1 MKLRVSSLAKE
12 TTKTVNGIWSMVNEE
27 LIEKGGSNY
36 QGMRKKQVLDLVY
49 NLEAKE
55 TGVDAVSKVKM
66 KMSGRSSTA
75 FLRQSTVFT
84 DQDKPQRMMYFAIP
98 ELLQYLIYSSVSF
111 VLVG

>member
-49 NLEAKE
+49 NLLSWLFSEQQKNP
-55 TGVDAVSKVKM
+55 
-66 KMSGRSSTA
+66 
-75 FLRQSTVFT
+75 F
-84 DQDKPQRMMYFAIP
+84 QRWN
-98 ELLQYLIYSSVSF
+98 
-111 VLVG
+111 